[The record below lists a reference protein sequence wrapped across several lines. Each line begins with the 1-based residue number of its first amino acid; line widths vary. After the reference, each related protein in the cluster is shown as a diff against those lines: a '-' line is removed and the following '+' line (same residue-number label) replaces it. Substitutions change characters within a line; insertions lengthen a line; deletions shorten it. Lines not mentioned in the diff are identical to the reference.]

1 MELPLNIYFLTKVI
15 KKKVCIGYR
24 RHCSLSSL
32 HCYSLSFIFYLCSKW
47 GNNLSETAFKCC
59 HSKSMPFQIPLI
71 PKGSENW
78 PPEVALFVIILNVID
93 FPINSNLY
101 YLDRIHTFKSVAR
114 HGSLANLKKED
125 KQRNKCKELTT

>member
-1 MELPLNIYFLTKVI
+1 M
-15 KKKVCIGYR
+15 
-24 RHCSLSSL
+24 S
-32 HCYSLSFIFYLCSKW
+32 
-47 GNNLSETAFKCC
+47 
-59 HSKSMPFQIPLI
+59 FQIPLI

-78 PPEVALFVIILNVID
+78 PPEAALFVIILNVKD

-101 YLDRIHTFKSVAR
+101 FLDRIHTFKSVAR